1 MRVSHED
8 IEPVYDARSRIL
20 ILGTMPSPKSREA
33 GFYYMHPNNRFWK
46 VLSAVFNTQIGGGI
60 EEKIAFCLANRIALW
75 DVIKECDIEGASDST
90 IKNCVINDFDRI
102 FDAADIKANFTLGK
116 RAYELYGKYTGRSS
130 ICLPSTSPANCAVKM
145 EKIIEEFRI
154 LTNYLQL

>member
-1 MRVSHED
+1 MRVSHEC
-8 IEPVYDARSRIL
+8 IEPVYDERSRVL

-46 VLSAVFNTQIGGGI
+46 VISTVFNTQIGIGM
-60 EEKIAFCLANRIALW
+60 EDKKAFCLANRIALW

-90 IKNCVINDFDRI
+90 IKNCVVNDFDRI
-102 FDAADIKANFTLGK
+102 FNIADIKATFTLGK

-130 ICLPSTSPANCAVKM
+130 ICLPSTSPANCAVKT
-145 EKIIEEFRI
+145 EKIIDEFRI
-154 LTNYLQL
+154 ITKYLQL

>member
-46 VLSAVFNTQIGGGI
+46 VLSAVFNTQIVGGI

-102 FDAADIKANFTLGK
+102 FDAADIKATFTLGK

-130 ICLPSTSPANCAVKM
+130 ICLPSTSPANCAVKT

-154 LTNYLQL
+154 LSNYLQL